1 MQFFKTVLD
10 MPVPEDLKTLTQD
23 TDEVNRRDKTM
34 FWKLKATVAELT
46 HKLFTHSDPLEC
58 EEHLKPFA
66 EMF

>member
-34 FWKLKATVAELT
+34 FWKLKGTVAELT
-46 HKLFTHSDPLEC
+46 HKLFSHSDPLEC
-58 EEHLKPFA
+58 EADLKPFA